1 MSRDVYAKIP
11 KMRLAEY
18 LEKIENLRKFK
29 RFSLVNQ
36 HVHDNFVYFPDVAA
50 INVLKELLRY
60 HNTGEMPSDYT
71 TKGGKSVKDTKF
83 DFTVYEHR
91 EFLMSVRGPD
101 GSGWFTSR
109 CPVCEHHGGDTD
121 HNHFRFIESGAFK
134 CFSGCESWKIIEW
147 FNAMLND
154 REPKFV
160 KGDTPNEI
168 LDYFKEE

>member
-1 MSRDVYAKIP
+1 MQRYRKV
-11 KMRLAEY
+11 RLAEY

-36 HVHDNFVYFPDVAA
+36 HVDDNFVYFPDVVA

-71 TKGGKSVKDTKF
+71 TKGGKRVKDTKF

-91 EFLMSVRGPD
+91 EFLMSQRGPD

-109 CPVCEHHGGDTD
+109 CPGSASITVETPTITTLGSLNC
-121 HNHFRFIESGAFK
+121 AFK